1 MKENLTKVLSN
12 LGLLP
17 IVLMG
22 RGLICRLLSKPKW
35 NAMKKQGRIWLE
47 LGSGPKRGNNGW
59 TTIDISGADISHDL
73 RLGIPLPD
81 QTVDRIYTS
90 HMFEHIPYKELVV
103 FVNECYRVLKVGG
116 ELSVCVPNA
125 GLYLRSYVAEHRFRT
140 EGEGKGYGP
149 AFVDTGS
156 LIDQVNYIAYMDGHH
171 KYMFDDVNLVN
182 TLKKAP
188 FLDVRLRDFDE
199 SIDLL
204 SRDYESVYAS
214 AVK

>member
-1 MKENLTKVLSN
+1 MKESLKKVLSDFGLMSMV
-12 LGLLP
+12 LGL
-17 IVLMG
+17 
-22 RGLICRLLSKPKW
+22 RGLISRMVSKPKW
-35 NAMKKQGRIWLE
+35 NAMKKRERIWLE
-47 LGSGPKRGNNGW
+47 LGSGSKKGSNGW

-73 RLGIPLPD
+73 RDGIPLPD
-81 QTVDRIYTS
+81 GCVDRIYTS

-125 GLYLRSYVAEHRFRT
+125 GLYLRSYVAGHRFRVQ
-140 EGEGKGYGP
+140 GEGYGP
-149 AFVDTGS
+149 ALVDTGS
-156 LIDQVNYIAYMDGHH
+156 LMDQVNYIAYMGGQH
-171 KYMFDDVNLVN
+171 KYMFDEVNLVN
-182 TLKKAP
+182 TIKKAP
-188 FLDVRLRDFDE
+188 FQAVRLRDFDE